1 MFSSPIG
8 SSSMFPRKIS
18 ESDFVSSFD
27 RSKSPE
33 IHSHT
38 DPQSSSPIRHEYERI
53 RNSRSHSPEERDDR
67 ASRSPFNDVHSLRKS
82 PFSDVHNLRKS
93 PFERSERLD
102 ALKTSER
109 SECDSSRLL
118 LKEHTSPP
126 NVTVVQPSVTH
137 PMFPYFYHH
146 GYPNTTSSLSYHML
160 LNQASSAHGLT
171 YLPNSSDL
179 NHLSPTH
186 GLSAFGPIPGHP
198 LYPNLSPTFSKES
211 TQSLSQFSGSHLGP
225 LFASRSNNRFTP
237 YSFPMT
243 KTTMATSTSPMS
255 SGFNLGSRSE
265 TSPTPSSASLS
276 SLNRSPPIRSRSPPM
291 HLSPPINPNSE
302 LKSIERMLSGLE
314 RRREVG
320 PDSTGAIVEK

>member
-1 MFSSPIG
+1 M
-8 SSSMFPRKIS
+8 
-18 ESDFVSSFD
+18 SSFD

-38 DPQSSSPIRHEYERI
+38 DLQKSSPISHEFEERI
-53 RNSRSHSPEERDDR
+53 RNSHSHSPDERDER
-67 ASRSPFNDVHSLRKS
+67 ASTSPYSDVHSLRKS
-82 PFSDVHNLRKS
+82 PFSDAHSLRKS
-93 PFERSERLD
+93 PFDRHERLD
-102 ALKTSER
+102 SLKSTDR
-109 SECDSSRLL
+109 LECDSNRLL

-137 PMFPYFYHH
+137 PMFPYFYPH
-146 GYPNTTSSLSYHML
+146 GYPSSSSSSLSAYHML
-160 LNQASSAHGLT
+160 LNQASNAHGLT

-186 GLSAFGPIPGHP
+186 GLSAFGAIPGHP
-198 LYPNLSPTFSKES
+198 LYPNLSPTFNNKDVS
-211 TQSLSQFSGSHLGP
+211 QSLSQFSGSHLGP

-255 SGFNLGSRSE
+255 SGFNLGSRSDLGSRSE

-276 SLNRSPPIRSRSPPM
+276 SLNRSPSMRSRSPPL
-291 HLSPPINPNSE
+291 HTSPTINPNSE

>member
-1 MFSSPIG
+1 M
-8 SSSMFPRKIS
+8 
-18 ESDFVSSFD
+18 SSFD

-38 DPQSSSPIRHEYERI
+38 DLPKSSPTISQEFEERI
-53 RNSRSHSPEERDDR
+53 RNSHSHSSDERSER
-67 ASRSPFNDVHSLRKS
+67 GSSSPYSDVHSSLRKS
-82 PFSDVHNLRKS
+82 PFSEAQSLRKS
-93 PFERSERLD
+93 PYDRHERLD
-102 ALKTSER
+102 SLKSTDR
-109 SECDSSRLL
+109 LECDSNRLL

-137 PMFPYFYHH
+137 PMFPYFYPH
-146 GYPNTTSSLSYHML
+146 GYPSSSTSVSLSAYHML
-160 LNQASSAHGLT
+160 LNQASNAHGLT

-179 NHLSPTH
+179 SHLSPTH
-186 GLSAFGPIPGHP
+186 GLSAFGAIPGHP
-198 LYPNLSPTFSKES
+198 LYPNLSPTYNNKDTS
-211 TQSLSQFSGSHLGP
+211 QSLSQFSGSHLGP

-255 SGFNLGSRSE
+255 SGYNLGSRSDLGSRSE

-276 SLNRSPPIRSRSPPM
+276 SLNRSPSMRSRSPSL
-291 HLSPPINPNSE
+291 HTSPTLNPNSE

-314 RRREVG
+314 RKREVG